1 MKVIGSCSWTWG
13 VAPERVMMTRV
24 YLPITTVQSHS
35 SLYQGAVQNSPF
47 CFCFCLFV
55 VIKPENLY
63 FASRL
68 GLKVNPLWFYPLKY
82 YWQHVPGKMRFEM
95 LIEMQSKTSMVEVQV
110 SFQMSHCLKTD
121 LWWPSRNSFC
131 IPMTISNLIFSGTG
145 CSVALP
151 AVLSKVHHHPEPL
164 STYQL
169 SHD

>member
-82 YWQHVPGKMRFEM
+82 YWQHVPGKNEIRNARRNAIEDLHGRSSGLFSDEPLFENRP
-95 LIEMQSKTSMVEVQV
+95 L
-110 SFQMSHCLKTD
+110 
-121 LWWPSRNSFC
+121 
-131 IPMTISNLIFSGTG
+131 MTIEEFILHSNDHF
-145 CSVALP
+145 
-151 AVLSKVHHHPEPL
+151 E
-164 STYQL
+164 
-169 SHD
+169 SHLLWNRV